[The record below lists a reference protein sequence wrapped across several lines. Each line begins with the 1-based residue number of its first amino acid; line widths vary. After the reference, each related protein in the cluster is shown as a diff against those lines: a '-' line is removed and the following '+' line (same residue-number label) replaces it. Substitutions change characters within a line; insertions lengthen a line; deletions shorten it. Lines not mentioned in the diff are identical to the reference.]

1 MVNISSYNDGYD
13 DTCLLDVGD
22 HPFVRH
28 CSFVFYAEAIIYKAA
43 QIQNGVNQGIL
54 KPQPDL
60 ADDVFARVT
69 AGITVSPD
77 TPQNVVRYFT
87 QLQTF

>member
-1 MVNISSYNDGYD
+1 MVNISSYYDGYD
-13 DTCLLDVGD
+13 DTCLLNVGD

-28 CSFVFYAEAIIYKAA
+28 CSFVYYAEAIIRKATS
-43 QIQNGVNQGIL
+43 IQSGFDQGIL

-60 ADDVFARVT
+60 ADDVFSRVT

-87 QLQTF
+87 QL

>member
-1 MVNISSYNDGYD
+1 MVNISSHYDGCD
-13 DTCLLDVGD
+13 NTCLLEVGD

-28 CSFVFYAEAIIYKAA
+28 PSYVFYAGAVIKTATS
-43 QIQNGVNQGIL
+43 IQNGFDQGKL

-60 ADDVFARVT
+60 ADDVFARVA

-87 QLQTF
+87 QL